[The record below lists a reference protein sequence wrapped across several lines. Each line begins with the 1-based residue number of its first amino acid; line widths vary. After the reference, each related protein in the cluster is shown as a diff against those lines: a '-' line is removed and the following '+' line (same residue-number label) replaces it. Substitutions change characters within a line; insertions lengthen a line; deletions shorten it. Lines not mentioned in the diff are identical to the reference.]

1 LISGFN
7 EFAEKHVDKVASRT
21 LALTKSGPSALV
33 LSQNYKA
40 TGKCDACHAFFKAG
54 SENIEAKVGHVLLY
68 DCSLFCVVHLH
79 APFSIRLTLDAG
91 LF

>member
-1 LISGFN
+1 M
-7 EFAEKHVDKVASRT
+7 KH
-21 LALTKSGPSALV
+21 
-33 LSQNYKA
+33 
-40 TGKCDACHAFFKAG
+40 CDACHAFFKAG